1 MLRGRLVDYLMRLH
15 RAPGALGEWLC
26 VYVGGGGVNCNDI
39 RLKAVAG
46 VHRGLN
52 TEEDSLC
59 HEIFF

>member
-1 MLRGRLVDYLMRLH
+1 MRLH